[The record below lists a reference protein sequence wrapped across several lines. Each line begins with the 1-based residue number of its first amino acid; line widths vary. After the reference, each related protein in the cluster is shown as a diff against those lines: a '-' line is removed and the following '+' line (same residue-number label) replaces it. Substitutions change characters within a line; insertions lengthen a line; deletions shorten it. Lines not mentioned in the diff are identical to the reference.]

1 MTETISKRELAR
13 RLGVVPS
20 RISALIKRGLP
31 VLADGKIDLE
41 AASKWMKANCEAS
54 VKFRDRGVNKML
66 EADIGHEPA
75 EAASLDDDAAV
86 LDYPAAR
93 ALRETFLARMA
104 RLEFLAKS
112 GKLLPA
118 DEVETVWRNY
128 LTDCRKRLL
137 CVPSRCGARL
147 SHLSRA
153 EVSEIDFEIHAAL
166 QELAGE
172 SPE

>member
-13 RLGVVPS
+13 RLGVVSS

-31 VLADGKIDLE
+31 VLANGKIDLAE
-41 AASKWMKANCEAS
+41 AAKWMKANCEAS
-54 VKFRDRGVNKML
+54 VKFSDRGVNKML

-86 LDYPAAR
+86 LNYPTAR

-104 RLEFLAKS
+104 KLEFLAKS
-112 GKLLPA
+112 GRLLDA
-118 DEVETVWRNY
+118 DEVQATWTAY
-128 LTDCRKRLL
+128 LSDCRKRLL
-137 CVPSRCGARL
+137 TVASRCGSRL

-153 EVSEIDFEIHAAL
+153 EVDIIDREIRDAL
-166 QELAGE
+166 IELAGE
-172 SPE
+172 PK